1 MGKRGPLMLAKLKL
15 YLAAVGVGLAVVWHI
30 VRTIRK
36 SERNDIERERANAR
50 IDAMKEAGRIRDD
63 VESDP
68 YLVDRAHEWLRKDQ

>member
-1 MGKRGPLMLAKLKL
+1 MAKIKL
-15 YLAAVGVGLAVVWHI
+15 YLAAVGVGLMVVWQI
-30 VRTIRK
+30 IRSIRA
-36 SERNDIERERANAR
+36 SERKDIELDRANAR